1 MKTALMTR
9 KKEWPYA
16 SSGTNKQRKNV
27 ALRHFLLLILK
38 IKQIQSGHIIL
49 EAVNFAMDDVDEHL
63 AGG

>member
-9 KKEWPYA
+9 KKEWPYE
-16 SSGTNKQRKNV
+16 SSRTNKQRKNRIAV
-27 ALRHFLLLILK
+27 FFMPILK
-38 IKQIQSGHIIL
+38 FKQIQSGHIIL